1 MKTMKKCLAVLLASL
16 MILASVPCMSYAA
29 SADTKTAQTASAVMD
44 EETFNAL
51 MDQNPALKQVVEAAA
66 AKKKVSP
73 YDWFTTILL
82 AILVGGFG
90 VHRFYVGKMDTG
102 LIWLLTGGCLGFGV
116 VYDVIMI
123 ATGQFTDGNGLPIV
137 RQK

>member
-1 MKTMKKCLAVLLASL
+1 MKTMKKLLAILLASM
-16 MILASVPCMSYAA
+16 MIFACIPFMSYASDA
-29 SADTKTAQTASAVMD
+29 GANEKTASAVMD
-44 EETFNAL
+44 EDTFNKL
-51 MDQNPALKQVVEAAA
+51 MDQNPALKQAVEAAA

-102 LIWLLTGGCLGFGV
+102 LIWLLTGGCLGIGV
-116 VYDVIMI
+116 IYDVIMI

-137 RQK
+137 RQ